1 MRAVGTV
8 RWYNDAQGCGYI
20 SPADGS
26 RDCFVRSR
34 SIRGFQTLSEG
45 QRVEFD
51 VIHERHG
58 PGAMNVAS
66 LVAVRGAGR

>member
-20 SPADGS
+20 TPVDGS

-34 SIRGFQTLSEG
+34 AIRGFQTLSEG
-45 QRVEFD
+45 EQVEFD
-51 VIHERHG
+51 VIQERHG
-58 PGAMNVAS
+58 PGAMNVAPFPV
-66 LVAVRGAGR
+66 LRGTGR